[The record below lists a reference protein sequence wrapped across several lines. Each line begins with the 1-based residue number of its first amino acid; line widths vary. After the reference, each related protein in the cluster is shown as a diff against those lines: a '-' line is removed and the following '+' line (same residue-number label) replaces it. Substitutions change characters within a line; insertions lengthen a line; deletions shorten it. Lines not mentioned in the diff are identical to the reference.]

1 MVVRAVAGYL
11 LIDTVKLQGEVMTLF
26 VINVVAAMFVLLGF
40 HVAFRQRLVLAW
52 VARLRRSDGT
62 SSAATHAQVAPGD
75 REEIASVFRIA
86 GVMIMAFSFTI
97 AAFTNLIAYYTA
109 VSVG

>member
-1 MVVRAVAGYL
+1 
-11 LIDTVKLQGEVMTLF
+11 MTLY
-26 VINVVAAMFVLLGF
+26 VINVVAAMFVLFGF
-40 HVAFRQRLVLAW
+40 HVAFRQRLMLAW

-62 SSAATHAQVAPGD
+62 SSTTTHAQVAPGD

-97 AAFTNLIAYYTA
+97 AAFTNLIAYYT
-109 VSVG
+109 SVGVG

>member
-1 MVVRAVAGYL
+1 
-11 LIDTVKLQGEVMTLF
+11 MTLYI
-26 VINVVAAMFVLLGF
+26 INVVAAIFVLLGF

-52 VARLRRSDGT
+52 VARLRRSDGAST
-62 SSAATHAQVAPGD
+62 AVTHAQVAPGD
-75 REEIASVFRIA
+75 RAEIASVFRIA

-97 AAFTNLIAYYTA
+97 AAFTDLIAYYTS